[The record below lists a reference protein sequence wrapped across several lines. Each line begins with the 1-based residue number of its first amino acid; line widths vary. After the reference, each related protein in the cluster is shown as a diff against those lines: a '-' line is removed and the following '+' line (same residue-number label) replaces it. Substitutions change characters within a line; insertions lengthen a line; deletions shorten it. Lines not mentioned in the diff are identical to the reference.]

1 MQKLPVCKIGIN
13 FGDLDCIGDFRL
25 REYSL
30 MERRRLADT
39 FLNS

>member
-1 MQKLPVCKIGIN
+1 MQKLSVCRIGIN

-30 MERRRLADT
+30 MERWWLTDT